1 MSAPNATA
9 SLHIVPPRSAR
20 DASNVQGKP
29 PLEIALEAL
38 EGRYR
43 PQIVWGL
50 FWGARPFSELMRH
63 IPDITKKALRRELA
77 EMEKLGLVS
86 RYVRP
91 GSNRRAEY
99 SLSPLGETLRPLV
112 GAMYEWGLLRLR
124 LERRLR
130 EAVPGAEAAPHGA
143 RLLVPPDETRPRW
156 GRPLSG
162 KETAI

>member
-1 MSAPNATA
+1 MN
-9 SLHIVPPRSAR
+9 VPPFDADLHVVPPLSAR
-20 DASNVQGKP
+20 QSSYAREKT
-29 PLEIALEAL
+29 PLDLALEAL

-63 IPDITKKALRRELA
+63 IPEITKKALRRELA
-77 EMEKLGLVS
+77 EMEKLGLVC

-99 SLSPLGETLRPLV
+99 SLSPFGQTLRPLV

-124 LERRLR
+124 LERWQR
-130 EAVPGAEAAPHGA
+130 ATVPGAEDA
-143 RLLVPPDETRPRW
+143 RYAGGPPSSPDEIRPPW

-162 KETAI
+162 KETSA

>member
-1 MSAPNATA
+1 MSAPDAAA

-20 DASNVQGKP
+20 DASAAREKP
-29 PLEIALEAL
+29 PLDVALEAL

-77 EMEKLGLVS
+77 EMERLGLVC
-86 RYVRP
+86 RCVRP

-99 SLSPLGETLRPLV
+99 SLSPLGQTLRPLV

-130 EAVPGAEAAPHGA
+130 KAVPGAEPAPPGA
-143 RLLVPPDETRPRW
+143 RLLVPPDEIRPPW
-156 GRPLSG
+156 GRSLSG
-162 KETAI
+162 KETSI